1 MQVERMP
8 ESLIRGLFL
17 PAHHGLHPEA
27 RRIEPDTRSIDPTLA
42 VFAIHGVLSTLSYR
56 SICICCCSQPGHGRM
71 LRELKLR
78 VILTCQKPQCND
90 SGSYQLTQTVSPLS
104 EFSLP

>member
-1 MQVERMP
+1 MFCYPLIRILLFSIRVNASWTHGRAS
-8 ESLIRGLFL
+8 SLIRGLFL

-42 VFAIHGVLSTLSYR
+42 VFVIHDVLLRLSYHSIR
-56 SICICCCSQPGHGRM
+56 ICIFCSRPGHGWM

-78 VILTCQKPQCND
+78 VILTCQNPQCN
-90 SGSYQLTQTVSPLS
+90 
-104 EFSLP
+104 